1 MNQTIYLESPDQESK
16 VWIDGGELI
25 GYKKNGDEL
34 IHQKGAPGW
43 RNADTEMFPVIGPT
57 VQNNFEIPSPK
68 GVSFQDQHGLLRELP
83 YTLVNFDD
91 TAAVYIKKYT
101 AHTAVKNSKYPEKS
115 SLEMVSWPYDFTFS
129 KSFLLTDDFLRIE
142 FEIIAEAGMPFM
154 LGYHPAF
161 KLKGFYE
168 EKVHWKNESISLPKI
183 IKGGSKA
190 FPVLDVQEI
199 ILYKNEGNH
208 IKIETEGFD
217 HFMLWTEVPNMLCIE
232 PITHYPYADSRHF
245 PESMFKRSNGKD
257 YFSVKIQPFLHR

>member
-1 MNQTIYLESPDQESK
+1 MINPLKLTNKRST
-16 VWIDGGELI
+16 VGIDGGELVS
-25 GYKKNGDEL
+25 YSMDNQEF

-57 VQNNFEIPSPK
+57 AQNNFEVPSPK

-91 TAAVYIKKYT
+91 NSAVYEKNYT

-115 SLEMVSWPYDFTFS
+115 SLEMVSWPYDFTFV
-129 KSFLLTDDFLRIE
+129 KRFFLTDDFLKIE

-161 KLKGFYE
+161 KLKGFYD
-168 EKVHWKNESISLPKI
+168 EKIHWQNESISLPKI

-190 FPVLDVQEI
+190 FPVLNVQEI
-199 ILYKNEGNH
+199 ILYKNEGSNLS
-208 IKIETEGFD
+208 IQTEGFD

-232 PITHYPYADSRHF
+232 PITHYPYADSMHF
-245 PESMFKRSNGKD
+245 PESMFKKSMGKD